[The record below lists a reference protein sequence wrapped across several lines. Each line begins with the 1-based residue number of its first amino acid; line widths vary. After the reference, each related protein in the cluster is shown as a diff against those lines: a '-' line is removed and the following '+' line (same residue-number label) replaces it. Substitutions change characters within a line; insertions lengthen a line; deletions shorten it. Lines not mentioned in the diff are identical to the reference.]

1 MSDFPFEL
9 KSYHK
14 ALTKYSWK
22 RIGLNMDNFEHIY
35 QEYIHTTHCQ
45 LCNKQFENTRER
57 QMEHDHQTGEF
68 RNIVCRSCN
77 QKKADVK
84 LKSNNTSGYKGIC
97 KQKDTTCKQGFIWQ
111 FSVKINGKP
120 KIIKCSVDLEKLI
133 KFAEQWKKDNNY
145 NA

>member
-84 LKSNNTSGYKGIC
+84 LKSNNTSGYRGISIE
-97 KQKDTTCKQGFIWQ
+97 KDTTCKQGYYWRFR
-111 FSVKINGKP
+111 VYLNGKQ
-120 KIIKCSVDLEKLI
+120 KTIKQSVDLDKVI

-145 NA
+145 YT

>member
-1 MSDFPFEL
+1 MSQLPFEL

-22 RIGLNMDNFEHIY
+22 RIGLITDNFEEIY
-35 QEYIHTTHCQ
+35 NRYIYATHCE

-84 LKSNNTSGYKGIC
+84 LKSNNTSGYRGISIE
-97 KQKDTTCKQGFIWQ
+97 KDTTCKQGFCWIFQ
-111 FSVKINGKP
+111 VRINGK
-120 KIIKCSVDLEKLI
+120 KKTIKTSIDLDKVI
-133 KFAEQWKKDNNY
+133 KFAEKWKKDNNY
-145 NA
+145 HT